1 MFWFIIFDCIYTDI
15 LVKKLLSTDS
25 DWDTDYAG
33 IFFVESY
40 IKLVK
45 KIQKTEKIFNII
57 YQNYED
63 SIYLEQLV
71 GIS

>member
-1 MFWFIIFDCIYTDI
+1 MFWSIIFDCIYTDI